1 MRERTDPDNDWREND
16 CGDNDRRDNDR
27 RRSARFKCGGEAK
40 ISRLPSDGIFVPGRI
55 LDLSLGGCCVDTNL
69 PIALGVRTEI
79 LVRVNAASFRAV
91 GEVRA
96 LRSRFGAGMEFVHL
110 SAGGK
115 HMLADLV
122 TELAR
127 WEAVMNRLNA
137 ARREINAESF
147 RKQLEEGKL
156 QAAMLSERFPFLGTI
171 LPVENSGES
180 SRESSGAISGEGSE
194 SDPAA
199 STGKNRMVEAQPLV
213 IRVDLFG

>member
-1 MRERTDPDNDWREND
+1 MPERTYAGND

-27 RRSARFKCGGEAK
+27 RRSTRFKCGGGAK
-40 ISRLPSDGIFVPGRI
+40 ISRLPSDGIFVPGKI
-55 LDLSLGGCCVDTNL
+55 FDLSLGGCCVDTNL
-69 PIALGVRTEI
+69 PIDLGVRTEI

-127 WEAVMNRLNA
+127 LEAVMNKLKA
-137 ARREINAESF
+137 ARRETNAESF
-147 RKQLEEGKL
+147 RKQLEKGKL

-171 LPVENSGES
+171 LPAESSGES
-180 SRESSGAISGEGSE
+180 SRESSGAISGESSE
-194 SDPAA
+194 PDKAAFPGQGRIAA
-199 STGKNRMVEAQPLV
+199 SQPLV
-213 IRVDLFG
+213 ISVDLFG